1 MLVTDHINLMARNPL
16 IGPNDDAIGTRFPS
30 MLDACVRVRLCVYV
44 CACVCVCGGMRGCA
58 SGCGEGGRRAL
69 PCARGLTAATAQ
81 IRP

>member
-44 CACVCVCGGMRGCA
+44 CACVCVRVW
-58 SGCGEGGRRAL
+58 ED
-69 PCARGLTAATAQ
+69 ARVCEWVW
-81 IRP
+81 